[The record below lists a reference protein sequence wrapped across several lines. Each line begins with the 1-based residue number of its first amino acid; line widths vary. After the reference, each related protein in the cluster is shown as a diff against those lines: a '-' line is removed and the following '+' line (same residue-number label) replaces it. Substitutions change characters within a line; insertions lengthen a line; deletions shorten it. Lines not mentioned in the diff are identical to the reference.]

1 MGGVL
6 PLDPAPDDLR
16 ALGAA
21 ALAYAVAFLEGRGDA
36 LAAGEEG
43 GLEAARRH
51 RGAPPDHGGAF
62 SDLLALVDDV
72 QRYANDNAGP
82 GFLAYI
88 PGGGLFASSLADLL
102 ATTIDRYVSLWSESP
117 VGAQIEDNVVRWL
130 CGLVGFGPAA
140 RGTLTSGGS
149 LANLAAVVTARRA
162 RLGEDFLDGTLYVSE
177 QAHRSVEKAARI
189 AGIPTANLRVVPTT
203 PDLRMDVDAL
213 VAAIAADRAAG
224 RRPFLVSASAGTT
237 NTGAVDPLPA
247 IADVCAE
254 AGAWFHVDAAYGG
267 FFLLTDRGRAAFT
280 GIERAD
286 SVTLDPHKGLFLPY
300 GTGAI
305 VVRDGAL
312 LRDAHHAGTAAYLQ
326 DLAGEG
332 ELPNASEY
340 SSELSRDFRGLR
352 VWFPLWLHGV
362 GAFRAALDEKLDLAR
377 FLDAELRTIPEL
389 ELPWRPELSV
399 VPFRLRDGDDAAN
412 RALLSRIN
420 ASQRV
425 FLSSTV
431 LAGRVTLRAAI
442 LSHRTH
448 RDRIEECVAIVRSAV
463 AR

>member
-1 MGGVL
+1 M
-6 PLDPAPDDLR
+6 D
-16 ALGAA
+16 
-21 ALAYAVAFLEGRGDA
+21 EIQ
-36 LAAGEEG
+36 
-43 GLEAARRH
+43 RH
-51 RGAPPDHGGAF
+51 
-62 SDLLALVDDV
+62 
-72 QRYANDNAGP
+72 ANDNAGP
-82 GFLAYI
+82 GFMAYI

-102 ATTIDRYVSLWSESP
+102 STSIDRYVSLWSENP
-117 VGAQIEDNVVRWL
+117 VGARIEDNVVRWL
-130 CGLVGFGPAA
+130 CGLVGFGDEA

-162 RLGEDFLDGTLYVSE
+162 RLGESFLDGTLYVSD

-189 AGIPTANLRVVPTT
+189 AGIPTANLRVIPT
-203 PDLRMDVDAL
+203 DGLLRMDVGAL
-213 VAAIAADRAAG
+213 GAAIAEDRADG
-224 RRPFLVSASAGTT
+224 RIPFMVSASAGTT

-247 IADVCAE
+247 IGDLARRE
-254 AGAWFHVDAAYGG
+254 GMWFHVDAAYGG
-267 FFLLTDRGRAAFT
+267 FFLLTERGRAAFA
-280 GIERAD
+280 GIDRAD

-312 LRDAHHAGTAAYLQ
+312 LRDAHHAGVAAYLQ

-340 SSELSRDFRGLR
+340 GAELSRDFRGLR

-377 FLDAELRTIPEL
+377 WLADGLRATPGIEVAW
-389 ELPWRPELSV
+389 EPELSI
-399 VPFRLRDGDDAAN
+399 VPFRLRDGDDDAN
-412 RALLSRIN
+412 RAFLARIN

-431 LAGRVTLRAAI
+431 LQGRYTLRAAI

-448 RDRIEECVAIVRSAV
+448 RDRVEECLAIVRA
-463 AR
+463 AADA

>member
-1 MGGVL
+1 M
-6 PLDPAPDDLR
+6 R
-16 ALGAA
+16 ALGEE
-21 ALAYAVAFLEGRGDA
+21 ALAYAIGFLGTRGEA

-51 RGAPPDHGGAF
+51 RGAPPETGRTFD
-62 SDLLALVDDV
+62 DLLALVDDV
-72 QRYANDNAGP
+72 QRHANDNAGP
-82 GFLAYI
+82 GFMAYI

-102 ATTIDRYVSLWSESP
+102 STSIDRYVSLWSESP

-130 CGLVGFGPAA
+130 CGLVGFGASA

-162 RLGEDFLDGTLYVSE
+162 RLGEAFLEGTLYVSD

-189 AGIPTANLRVVPTT
+189 AGIPSANLRVVPT
-203 PDLRMDVDAL
+203 DARLRMDVDAL
-213 VAAIAADRAAG
+213 AAAIAADRAAG
-224 RRPFLVSASAGTT
+224 RRPFMVSASAGTT

-247 IADVCAE
+247 IAAVARREDL
-254 AGAWFHVDAAYGG
+254 WFHVDAAYGG
-267 FFLLTDRGRAAFT
+267 FFLLTERGRAAFS
-280 GIERAD
+280 GIDLAD

-305 VVRDGAL
+305 VVREGAL

-340 SSELSRDFRGLR
+340 GAELSRDFRGLR

-362 GAFRAALDEKLDLAR
+362 AAFREALDEKLDLAR
-377 FLDAELRTIPEL
+377 WLADGLRATPEV
-389 ELPWRPELSV
+389 ELPWEPELSI
-399 VPFRLRDGDDAAN
+399 VPFRLRGGDDAAD
-412 RALLSRIN
+412 RAFLARIN
-420 ASQRV
+420 ATQRV

-431 LAGRVTLRAAI
+431 LQGRYTLRAAI

-448 RDRIEECVAIVRSAV
+448 RDRVEECLEIVRAA
-463 AR
+463 ARA

>member
-1 MGGVL
+1 
-6 PLDPAPDDLR
+6 PRP
-16 ALGAA
+16 
-21 ALAYAVAFLEGRGDA
+21 
-36 LAAGEEG
+36 
-43 GLEAARRH
+43 
-51 RGAPPDHGGAF
+51 RGAPPELGRDFG
-62 SDLLALVDDV
+62 DLLALVDDV

-88 PGGGLFASSLADLL
+88 PGGGLFASSVADLL
-102 ATTIDRYVSLWSESP
+102 ALTIDRYVSLWRETP

-130 CGLVGFGPAA
+130 CDLVGFGPEA
-140 RGTLTSGGS
+140 RGTLTTGGS

-189 AGIPTANLRVVPTT
+189 AGIPTPNLRVVATT
-203 PDLRMDVDAL
+203 PDLRMDVGAL
-213 VAAIAADRAAG
+213 AAAIAADRAAG

-237 NTGAVDPLPA
+237 NTGAVDPLPE
-247 IADVCAE
+247 IADLCAAE
-254 AGAWFHVDAAYGG
+254 GAWFHVDAAYGG
-267 FFLLTDRGRAAFT
+267 FFLLTERGRAAFA
-280 GIERAD
+280 GIARAD
-286 SVTLDPHKGLFLPY
+286 SVTLDPHKGMFLPY

-305 VVRDGAL
+305 VVRDGER

-326 DLAGEG
+326 DLGGEG
-332 ELPNASEY
+332 ELPNFSEY
-340 SSELSRDFRGLR
+340 SAELSREFRGLR

-362 GAFRAALDEKLDLAR
+362 AAFREALDEKLDLAR

-389 ELPWRPELSV
+389 ELPWTPELSI

-412 RALLSRIN
+412 RAFLERIN

-425 FLSSTV
+425 FLSSTI
-431 LAGRVTLRAAI
+431 LGGRYTLRAAI

-448 RDRIEECVAIVRSAV
+448 RDRIEECVRIVRDAV
-463 AR
+463 PA